1 MKNLRWYLLLL
12 LVIFISI
19 AVLFLQTQKT
29 EKQLSTNLQK
39 VIIDHTASLA
49 KNIDELLREKIST
62 LNNLPQKL
70 KANPTLRQELNQAL
84 SLLSTPAFPYIYIV
98 YKDRR
103 GHFRYLLDGSKEDQG
118 EFNQKIDVSP
128 RWNTVFATKKP
139 LVLSHHKLQ
148 TLWITYLYPIIYN
161 NKVQAIL
168 AIDFS
173 SHFLRV
179 LHNALQPLKY
189 LSAFVFLIISAL
201 LLIVGFQIYIYIK
214 TKKESFTDSLTGLAN
229 RAYLRHFLETHNID
243 DYYIFM
249 FDIDHFKKINDTYG
263 HKMGDHVLRTIA
275 QTIKKIL
282 RSEDILIRYG
292 GEEFLGFVKKSDPK
306 NALAIAERIRQTIEK
321 HIFSTDDGQKFS
333 VTLSMGVNL
342 HPEHFKTT
350 SDALKYADELLY
362 IAKRS
367 GRNKIVYQKESSN
380 NNHTL
385 AATKIQALIDQGG
398 LFCQFQPIVEIET
411 KKIVK
416 YEALVRLKDKDKI
429 YYPNQFLPNIQ
440 FTTLY
445 TLLTQKVLEIVL
457 EKIKTTGNH
466 ISLNLSF
473 SDITDNKIYT
483 NIFQTLSSHQKLAQK
498 LTIELLETEALE
510 QKELIA
516 KRLRELK
523 ALGITI
529 AIDDFGSG
537 YSNFTIFQELPIDI
551 LKIDGM
557 LIKHIAD
564 DKVSHS
570 IVSAIAQFSQN
581 IGIETIAE
589 FVENEQIVQI
599 LKELGIKYG
608 QGYYFYKPMD
618 L

>member
-1 MKNLRWYLLLL
+1 MRNLRWYLLLL
-12 LVIFISI
+12 AAIFI
-19 AVLFLQTQKT
+19 AVTILFLQTQKT
-29 EKQLSTNLQK
+29 EKQLSINLQK
-39 VIIDHTASLA
+39 VLTDHTASLA
-49 KNIDELLREKIST
+49 KNVEELLRRKLST
-62 LNNLPQKL
+62 LKNLPQKL
-70 KANPTLRQELNQAL
+70 KADPALRKELNQAL

-98 YKDRR
+98 YKDHK
-103 GHFRYLLDGSKEDQG
+103 GHFRYLLDGSKEDRG

-128 RWNTVFATKKP
+128 RWNSVLSTKKP
-139 LVLSHHKLQ
+139 LVFSHHRLQ
-148 TLWITYLYPIIYN
+148 TLWITYLYPLLYD

-173 SHFLRV
+173 SHFLKI
-179 LHNALQPLKY
+179 LHTALQPLKY
-189 LSAFVFLIISAL
+189 LSAFVFVIISVL
-201 LLIVGFQIYIYIK
+201 LFIVGFQIYIYIK
-214 TKKESFTDSLTGLAN
+214 TKKESLTDSLTGLAN
-229 RAYLRHFLETHNID
+229 RAYLRHFLETHNTD

-249 FDIDHFKKINDTYG
+249 FDIDHFKKVNDTYG
-263 HKMGDHVLRTIA
+263 HKVGDLVLRTIA
-275 QTIKKIL
+275 QLLKKIL

-292 GEEFLGFVKKSDPK
+292 GEEFLGFIKKSNPK

-321 HIFSTDDGQKFS
+321 YRFSTDGHNFS

-342 HPEHFKTT
+342 HPEHFKKT

-367 GRNKIVYQKESSN
+367 GRNKVIHQKESSN
-380 NNHTL
+380 NNQSLPT
-385 AATKIQALIDQGG
+385 TKIQALIDQGG

-416 YEALVRLKDKDKI
+416 YEALVRLRDKDNI

-445 TLLTQKVLEIVL
+445 TLLTQKVLAIVL
-457 EKIKTTGNH
+457 DKIKTTGNH

-473 SDITDNKIYT
+473 SDIMDNKIYN
-483 NIFQTLSSHQKLAQK
+483 NILETLSSHQQLAKK

-516 KRLRELK
+516 QRLHELK
-523 ALGITI
+523 QLGVTI

-551 LKIDGM
+551 LKIDGI

-564 DKVSHS
+564 DRISRS
-570 IVSAIAQFSQN
+570 IVGAIAQFTQN

-599 LKELGIKYG
+599 LKDLGIRYG
-608 QGYYFYKPMD
+608 QGYYFSKPTD